1 MFTEHNKERKNK
13 MKSIAHSR
21 KTTMNRSNVKKK
33 KKNVERHHG
42 LREREKNDVT
52 GNFRK

>member
-1 MFTEHNKERKNK
+1 

-21 KTTMNRSNVKKK
+21 KTVMNRSNVKKK
-33 KKNVERHHG
+33 KRNVEHHHG